1 MQILILCLTTRA
13 LLCLSCSARKR
24 MDQAKKKIKQQ
35 AKIIKELEQQR
46 QSSELE
52 GFSGE
57 QHDVTFFI

>member
-1 MQILILCLTTRA
+1 
-13 LLCLSCSARKR
+13 

-57 QHDVTFFI
+57 QHDVTFFV